1 MTLPS
6 NEANSQAVSA
16 GLRTSLGSLLVFYWL
31 GYEVHVSIFW
41 GALAGVAMGRI
52 VYWWALKDEP
62 QPEVVVE
69 EDSLEDVARDRR
81 RDKRR
86 TYARHYRARRKT
98 FLSLFRV
105 DRLVFWKR

>member
-1 MTLPS
+1 MTLPQ
-6 NEANSQAVSA
+6 NEPYSKAVSA
-16 GLRTSLGSLLVFYWL
+16 GLRLAMAALLVFYWL

-52 VYWWALKDEP
+52 VYWLELKDEP
-62 QPEVVVE
+62 APEPMIE

-81 RDKRR
+81 RQSKV
-86 TYARHYRARRKT
+86 YARHYRQRRRNPIT
-98 FLSLFRV
+98 ALGL